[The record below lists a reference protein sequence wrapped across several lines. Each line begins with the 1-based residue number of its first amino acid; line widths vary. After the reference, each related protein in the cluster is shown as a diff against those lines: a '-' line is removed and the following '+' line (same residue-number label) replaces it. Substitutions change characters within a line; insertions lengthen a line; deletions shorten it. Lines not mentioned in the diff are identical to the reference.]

1 MRTKS
6 LLLSAAALAAGLAS
20 SVAQSNVYSVNVV
33 GYVNKALPAGV
44 FHLVAN
50 PLDDGTNTLN
60 SALAALA
67 PKSQAQ
73 FWNGASFD
81 NYTKGGTW
89 PVAPGIAPGVGFF
102 VKAQL
107 AVTNTFVGSVAA
119 PVGGS
124 VTSALPAGVFVLVSS
139 KIPYA
144 GDLNDTNLALIQL
157 AAKSQVQKWNLGTL
171 SFDNYTKGGTW
182 PANPGVQVAEGFFVK
197 SQTATNWV
205 QNLPAN

>member
-1 MRTKS
+1 MRTKT

-20 SVAQSNVYSVNVV
+20 SMAQSNVYSVNVV
-33 GYVNKALPAGV
+33 GYVNKSFPAGA
-44 FHLVAN
+44 FLLIGN

-60 SALAALA
+60 SALASLPA
-67 PKSQAQ
+67 KSQAQ

-89 PVAPGIAPGVGFF
+89 PAAPGIAPGVGLF
-102 VKAQL
+102 VKSQTAI
-107 AVTNTFVGSVAA
+107 TNTFVGSVAA

-124 VTSALPAGVFVLVSS
+124 VTQALPAGVFVLVSS
-139 KIPYA
+139 KVPYA
-144 GDLNDTNLALIQL
+144 GDLNDTNLNLIQL
-157 AAKSQVQKWNLGTL
+157 ASKSQVQKWNGA
-171 SFDNYTKGGTW
+171 SFDNYTKGASW
-182 PANPGVQVAEGFFVK
+182 PVNPGVQVAEGFFLK